1 MDNTTNQNLKQAQV
15 NDDMLSLRE
24 ILDMVLNNWKW
35 FLVSAIV
42 CLAIARIYLATKSNI
57 YQRQAVMLV
66 KDDTGT
72 GGSRRAVGTDALMQL
87 NGVMTGSSVKN
98 EVYILRSHM
107 LMKEVVRKLHLDVLY
122 TQKHRLQDVSL
133 YDVKPFSIQFQE
145 SEDSVIVASFNV
157 EVLNKREC
165 KLNNIVT
172 RDGEIDYNK
181 IVRFGQMVKTPV
193 GKLIIVPVPEYLDK
207 FEGKTIAVTHLN
219 IERAANMIG
228 GRISAGEVDR
238 ESTLVRIVCTDTNIQ
253 RADDILAAL
262 LEAYKRSIIQDK
274 NLLAQST
281 ADFIDERIK
290 IISKDL
296 SRVEGEMAS
305 FKQRNNLV
313 DLSQNAQN
321 YLAQSN
327 TARQRTIQLQAQ
339 QASIS
344 YLLNHLRSASQGNT
358 LIPMLGGLTDAGVQ
372 SQIQRYNDL
381 MLQRNH
387 LVENSGEGSSSIKEM
402 DANLRQM
409 KQAVIA
415 SVQGYKA
422 SVDLQTRQAQHE
434 EQNLQGSLATV
445 PQKEK
450 EIIDINR
457 QQSIKETLYTYL
469 LNKREETALQLA
481 IQEANIRVVEQPFG
495 SLNPIAPRRMVIN
508 CAALLIGLLLP
519 FVVLYLI
526 NLLNMGVRGRKDV
539 ETYTTIPVI
548 GEIPRVKHDKKD
560 TNVVVDEQSNDAV
573 SEAFRML
580 RFNLT
585 FVNKDARVIM
595 FTSTMPGEGKTFVSR
610 NYAYTLSLMGKKVI
624 LVDADIRKRTQSSLY
639 GVQRKAGLTSY
650 LSGTVENLEEMIIRG
665 TEQNKVDILP
675 AGVLPPNPAELLM
688 SERLETL
695 ITELKKSYDY
705 IVIDN
710 VPAQVVADAGIVNRV
725 ADCTIYVVR
734 DHKLDRRYLPELERL
749 YQEKKF
755 NNLCV
760 LINDSKLEK
769 KRYGY
774 GYGRYGYGY
783 GYGYGNDKKKKRFSL
798 ETLKSKI

>member
-1 MDNTTNQNLKQAQV
+1 MDNTTNQNLKQGQV

-24 ILDMVLNNWKW
+24 ILDMVLSNWKW
-35 FLVSAIV
+35 FLLSAVV
-42 CLAIARIYLATKSNI
+42 CLAIARIYLATKPNI

-66 KDDTGT
+66 KDDASGT
-72 GGSRRAVGTDALMQL
+72 GRRSAVGTDALMQL
-87 NGVMTGSSVKN
+87 NGVMAGSSVKN

-133 YDVKPFSIQFQE
+133 YDVRPFSIQFQE
-145 SEDSVIVASFNV
+145 SEDSVKVASFNV

-165 KLNNIVT
+165 KISGVQT
-172 RDGEIDYNK
+172 RDGELDYEK
-181 IVRFGQMVKTPV
+181 TIRFGQMVKTPV
-193 GKLIIVPVPEYLDK
+193 GQLIIVPIPEYLDK
-207 FEGKTIAVTHLN
+207 FMGKTILVTHLD
-219 IERAANMIG
+219 IERAANMVG

-296 SRVEGEMAS
+296 SRVEGDMAS

-313 DLSQNAQN
+313 DLSQNAQT

-344 YLLNHLRSASQGNT
+344 YLLNHLRSSSQGNS

-381 MLQRNH
+381 MLERNH

-434 EQNLQGSLATV
+434 EQNLQGNLASV

-450 EIIDINR
+450 EIIDIQR

-519 FVVLYLI
+519 FVVLYLM
-526 NLLNMGVRGRKDV
+526 NLLNMGVRGRKDI
-539 ETYTTIPVI
+539 EQFTSIPVI
-548 GEIPRVKHDKKD
+548 GEIPRVKHESKDD
-560 TNVVVDEQSNDAV
+560 TNVVVDNESNDAV

-585 FVNKDARVIM
+585 FVNKDARVMM

-610 NYAYTLSLMGKKVI
+610 NFAYTLSLMGKRVI

-639 GVQRKAGLTSY
+639 GATRKAGLTSY
-650 LSGTVENLEEMIIRG
+650 LSGSVENIEDMIIKG
-665 TEQNKVDILP
+665 SEKNNVDVLP
-675 AGVLPPNPAELLM
+675 AGILPPNPAELLM

-695 ITELKKSYDY
+695 VNELKKTYDY

-734 DHKLDRRYLPELERL
+734 SGKLDRRYLPELERL

-760 LINDSKLEK
+760 LINDSKIEK
-769 KRYGY
+769 RRYGYGYGY

-783 GYGYGNDKKKKRFSL
+783 GNEKKGK
-798 ETLKSKI
+798 KSKA

>member
-1 MDNTTNQNLKQAQV
+1 MDNTTNQNLKQGQV

-24 ILDMVLNNWKW
+24 ILDMVLSNWKW
-35 FLVSAIV
+35 FLLSAVV
-42 CLAIARIYLATKSNI
+42 CLAIARIYLATKPNI

-66 KDDTGT
+66 KDDASGT
-72 GGSRRAVGTDALMQL
+72 GRRSAVGTDALMQL
-87 NGVMTGSSVKN
+87 NGVMAGSSVKN

-133 YDVKPFSIQFQE
+133 YDVRPFSIQFQE
-145 SEDSVIVASFNV
+145 SEDSVKVASFNV

-165 KLNNIVT
+165 KISGVQT
-172 RDGEIDYNK
+172 RDGELDYEK
-181 IVRFGQMVKTPV
+181 TIRFGQMVKTPV
-193 GKLIIVPVPEYLDK
+193 GQLIIVPMPEYLDK
-207 FEGKTIAVTHLN
+207 FMGKTILVTHLD
-219 IERAANMIG
+219 IERAANMVG

-296 SRVEGEMAS
+296 SRVEGDMAS

-313 DLSQNAQN
+313 DLSQNAQT

-344 YLLNHLRSASQGNT
+344 YLLNHLRSSSQGNS

-381 MLQRNH
+381 MLERNH

-434 EQNLQGSLATV
+434 EQNLQGNLASV

-450 EIIDINR
+450 EIIDIQR

-519 FVVLYLI
+519 FVVLYLM
-526 NLLNMGVRGRKDV
+526 NLLNMGVRGRKDI
-539 ETYTTIPVI
+539 EQFTSIPVI
-548 GEIPRVKHDKKD
+548 GEIPRVKHESKDD
-560 TNVVVDEQSNDAV
+560 TNVVVDNESNDAV

-585 FVNKDARVIM
+585 FVNKDARVMM

-610 NYAYTLSLMGKKVI
+610 NFAYTLSLMGKRVI

-639 GVQRKAGLTSY
+639 GATRKAGLTSY
-650 LSGTVENLEEMIIRG
+650 LSGSVENIEDMIIKG
-665 TEQNKVDILP
+665 SEKNNVDVLP
-675 AGVLPPNPAELLM
+675 AGILPPNPAELLM

-695 ITELKKSYDY
+695 VNELKKTYDY

-734 DHKLDRRYLPELERL
+734 SGKLDRRYLPELERL

-760 LINDSKLEK
+760 LINDSKIEK
-769 KRYGY
+769 RRYGYGYGY

-783 GYGYGNDKKKKRFSL
+783 GNEKKGK
-798 ETLKSKI
+798 KSKA

>member
-24 ILDMVLNNWKW
+24 ILDMVLSNWKW
-35 FLVSAIV
+35 FLMSAIV
-42 CLAIARIYLATKSNI
+42 CLAIARIYLATKPNI

-66 KDDTGT
+66 KDDAAT

-87 NGVMTGSSVKN
+87 NGVMAGSSVKN

-133 YDVKPFSIQFQE
+133 YNVKPFSIQFQE

-157 EVLNKREC
+157 EVLNKTEC

-172 RDGEIDYNK
+172 RDGEVDYNK
-181 IVRFGQMVKTPV
+181 IVRFGQMVRTPV
-193 GKLIIVPVPEYLDK
+193 GKLIIVPVPEYLEK
-207 FEGKTIAVTHLN
+207 FEGKTIAVTHLD

-344 YLLNHLRSASQGNT
+344 YLLNHLRSSSQGNT

-387 LVENSGEGSSSIKEM
+387 LVENAGEGSSSIKEM

-422 SVDLQTRQAQHE
+422 SVDLQTRQAQTE

-798 ETLKSKI
+798 ETLKNKI